1 MSYSRVRENTA
12 SLWMTKT
19 VMSAEWPGDGQGSSV
34 ASINN
39 SLINGASE
47 SNPVIIEA
55 ILFHYVTSSDPAQ
68 ITSCRI
74 RDVDNNE
81 LLVVNVKPTLAQES
95 QYVAVGGP
103 YGVRVNEPF
112 KVRLDLSGTNA
123 LPYNSGAKV
132 VGPVTIFF
140 RYA

>member
-1 MSYSRVRENTA
+1 
-12 SLWMTKT
+12 MTKT
-19 VMSAEWPGDGQGSSV
+19 AMSAEWPEDGQGSSV

-39 SLINGASE
+39 SLTIGASE

-55 ILFHYVTSSDPAQ
+55 VLFHYVTSVDPLQ
-68 ITSCRI
+68 ITSCRV
-74 RDVDNNE
+74 RDVDNND
-81 LLVVNVKPTLAQES
+81 LLVVNVKPTVAQES

-103 YGVRVNEPF
+103 YGVRINEPF
-112 KVRLDLSGTNA
+112 KVRIDLSGTNA
-123 LPYNSGAKV
+123 LPYNSGVKV